1 MVPREVG
8 FAVVPV
14 VAGRLRVVVVVV
26 DIAAGPAA
34 AAAARAE
41 DDCYSLGPPF

>member
-14 VAGRLRVVVVVV
+14 VAGRLRVVVVV